1 MKSLQDRPPMTRT
14 IEDQVS
20 LELDTLWQAAL
31 FLAGGEPRGAETL
44 LVDTVAAASDSFLGA
59 TVVDGNADAVERF
72 MVRRFF
78 NETPWL
84 PPGRTRRPEPDLPH
98 DVDALLRSAGSIPPR
113 SRAAL
118 WLVVIR
124 RKPYREGAEILGVD
138 GKELRGLLEHRERLV
153 AGPGPGRPVD
163 RRKDGSS

>member
-1 MKSLQDRPPMTRT
+1 MTRT

-31 FLAGGEPRGAETL
+31 FLAGGEPRGAESL
-44 LVDTVAAASDSFLGA
+44 LVDTVDAASDSYLGA
-59 TVVDGNADAVERF
+59 TVVNGDEDAVERF

-78 NETPWL
+78 EGSPWL
-84 PPGRTRRPEPDLPH
+84 PRGRRRRSARNLSA
-98 DVDALLRSAGSIPPR
+98 DVEALLRSAGRLPPR

-124 RKPYREGAEILGVD
+124 RKPYRDGADILGID
-138 GKELRGLLEHRERLV
+138 PAELRGLLEYRDALV
-153 AGPGPGRPVD
+153 AGAPEHPSTGR
-163 RRKDGSS
+163 KEGGS

>member
-1 MKSLQDRPPMTRT
+1 MTRT

-31 FLAGGEPRGAETL
+31 FLAGGEPRGAQSL
-44 LVDTVAAASDSFLGA
+44 LVDTVEAASDYHVGA
-59 TVVDGNADAVERF
+59 AAMDGADDAVERF

-78 NETPWL
+78 DRTPWL
-84 PPGRTRRPEPDLPH
+84 PRGGARRPVRCFPD
-98 DVDALLRSAGSIPPR
+98 DVEALLRSAGSLPPR

-124 RKPYREGAEILGVD
+124 RKPYRDGAEILGVD
-138 GKELRGLLEHRERLV
+138 REELRRLLEHRDALV
-153 AGPGPGRPVD
+153 AGAHERPSAS
-163 RRKDGSS
+163 RWKERGS